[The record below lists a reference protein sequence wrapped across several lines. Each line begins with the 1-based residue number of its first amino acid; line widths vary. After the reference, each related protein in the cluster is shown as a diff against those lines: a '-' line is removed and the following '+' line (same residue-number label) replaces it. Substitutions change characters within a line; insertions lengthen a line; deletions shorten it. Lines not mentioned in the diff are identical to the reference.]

1 MLVQEIFKFE
11 NGENEEEIQGVW
23 PVETI
28 FLNRSVIYANEP
40 LAVVVLPADLE
51 FALSVLVTGTAAAL
65 DESTGFVTITE
76 AGMATLAACRGVTTM
91 GQVGQSPLRYLQF

>member
-1 MLVQEIFKFE
+1 MVVQEIFKFE
-11 NGENEEEIQGVW
+11 NGDNQEDIQGGW
-23 PVETI
+23 PMETI

-40 LAVVVLPADLE
+40 SAAVVLPADLE

-76 AGMATLAACRGVTTM
+76 AGA
-91 GQVGQSPLRYLQF
+91 SYS